1 ALQLNGNSLLLG
13 KETIPDRRRLKMK
26 KTIAVIALMAV
37 PALASAQAGLSK
49 IQFLALQQELRDQGC
64 GGTNVDGRYG
74 PQTRRA
80 IATCAKKFNSANN
93 AQALLVAMNIGFGP
107 NDNPPT
113 GPVTSGASTGSD
125 NMSMSNSASPSSGS
139 ASMASGTGTAK
150 KKTTRKSKTAKAAD
164 TTSKQ

>member
-1 ALQLNGNSLLLG
+1 
-13 KETIPDRRRLKMK
+13 MK
-26 KTIAVIALMAV
+26 KTIAVIALIAV

-64 GGTNVDGRYG
+64 GVTNVDGRYG

-107 NDNPPT
+107 NDNPPAGRT
-113 GPVTSGASTGSD
+113 GMSGDTSTGG
-125 NMSMSNSASPSSGS
+125 SMTSEAKAEGE
-139 ASMASGTGTAK
+139 SMKTEKAETHKATHHAK
-150 KKTTRKSKTAKAAD
+150 KKTASK
-164 TTSKQ
+164 

>member
-1 ALQLNGNSLLLG
+1 
-13 KETIPDRRRLKMK
+13 MK

-64 GGTNVDGRYG
+64 GVTNVDGRYG

-107 NDNPPT
+107 NDNPPS
-113 GPVTSGASTGSD
+113 GGGTSGMASD
-125 NMSMSNSASPSSGS
+125 NGAGTS
-139 ASMASGTGTAK
+139 ASMASESDTKTEHKATTGKAH
-150 KKTTRKSKTAKAAD
+150 RKVAHKAAA
-164 TTSKQ
+164 TEPTKKY

>member
-1 ALQLNGNSLLLG
+1 
-13 KETIPDRRRLKMK
+13 MK
-26 KTIAVIALMAV
+26 KTIAVIAFLTV

-64 GGTNVDGRYG
+64 GVTNVDGHYG

-93 AQALLVAMNIGFGP
+93 AAALLTAMNIGFGP

-113 GPVTSGASTGSD
+113 GGTMSGMATSSGGSGDTMAAHEASTTD
-125 NMSMSNSASPSSGS
+125 AT
-139 ASMASGTGTAK
+139 MASHPSMKKHSAK
-150 KKTTRKSKTAKAAD
+150 KKTAKSASATKY
-164 TTSKQ
+164 